1 VQDALATTR
10 DSFGCRC
17 EIASELRVADLREV
31 VDARKGAHAR
41 VAARHSAGESPVS
54 SDPHESRNDLVS
66 VSARG
71 SAKL

>member
-41 VAARHSAGESPVS
+41 VAARHSAGESPGPT
-54 SDPHESRNDLVS
+54 DGNDCYR
-66 VSARG
+66 A
-71 SAKL
+71 